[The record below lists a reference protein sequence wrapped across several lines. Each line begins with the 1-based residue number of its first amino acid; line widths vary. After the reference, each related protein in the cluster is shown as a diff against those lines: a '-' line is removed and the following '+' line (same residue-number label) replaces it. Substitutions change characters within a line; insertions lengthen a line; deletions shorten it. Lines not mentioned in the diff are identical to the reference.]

1 MGDIEAKMERLLAR
15 QLARATAPDG
25 SLDIVALARM
35 VRASYE
41 EAERDRLRTDRAIE
55 LMAAEL
61 EGANAELERLLQDIS
76 VQNLRFE
83 AALANMPHGLAM
95 LDAAERVVV
104 VNARLGELLGLAGG
118 SIVPG
123 TTLAEM
129 VAGACAQGFC
139 PGLAPDDA
147 VVDLRRALLSGG
159 AAEIERMAGGRT
171 LLLSSRRMEG
181 SGCVLLVQDMTER
194 RAQQARI
201 AHLAQHDAL
210 TGLPNRAHFLARI
223 DQALARAQ
231 RGEGFALFCLDLDRF
246 KQVNDTLGHP
256 IGDLLLKDVTA
267 RLRATLRETD
277 MVARLGGDEF
287 AIIQDLTRQPPD
299 STALARRIV
308 DVVSAPYLINGH
320 RIVVGTSIG
329 IALAPADGTA
339 ADTLL
344 KAADLALY
352 RAKAEGRGVWRF
364 FEPSMDARMQ
374 ERRRM
379 EVGLRDAL
387 EHEHFTVLYQPL
399 LEVGSLRVSG
409 FEALLRWRQP
419 DGNLALPGSFIPL
432 AEETGLIVPIGEWV
446 LRQACR
452 AALLWPEQMSVAVNV
467 SAVQFRHPR
476 FVEQVREAL
485 AETGLAP
492 GRLELEVTETIML
505 QDSAVVVAQLNRLRG
520 LGVRIAMDDFGTGYS
535 SLSYLRSFPFDTI
548 KIDRSFVRDLDAR
561 GDARAIVSAIV
572 GLGESLGMRT
582 TAEGV
587 ETEAELAGL
596 RRVGCSDAQ
605 GFLFSHPIP
614 PEEVAGF
621 LATTVTGLTAAAA
634 E

>member
-1 MGDIEAKMERLLAR
+1 MRDVEAKMERLFAR
-15 QLARATAPDG
+15 QLALASRPDG
-25 SLDIVALARM
+25 HLDIAALARM
-35 VRASYE
+35 VRSSYE
-41 EAERDRLRTDRAIE
+41 EAERDRLRTDRAMD

-61 EGANAELERLLQDIS
+61 EGANAELERLLRNLSI
-76 VQNLRFE
+76 QNLRFE

-95 LDAAERVVV
+95 LDAEERIVV
-104 VNARLGELLGLAGG
+104 VNARLGELLGLPDGV
-118 SIVPG
+118 IVPDAK
-123 TTLAEM
+123 LEDL
-129 VAGACAQGFC
+129 VAAASARGFC
-139 PGLAPDDA
+139 PGQGAQEATRDM
-147 VVDLRRALLSGG
+147 RRSLLSGG

-181 SGCVLLVQDMTER
+181 SGCVLLVQDITER

-256 IGDLLLKDVTA
+256 IGDLLLKEVTA
-267 RLRATLRETD
+267 RLRTTLRDTD

-287 AIIQDLTRQPPD
+287 AIIQDLARQPPD
-299 STALARRIV
+299 TAALAQRIV
-308 DVVSAPYLINGH
+308 EVVSAPYLINGH

-329 IALAPADGTA
+329 IALAPADGAA

-352 RAKAEGRGVWRF
+352 RAKADGRGIWRF
-364 FEPSMDARMQ
+364 FEPAMDARMQ
-374 ERRRM
+374 ERRSL
-379 EVGLRDAL
+379 EIALRDAL
-387 EHEHFTVLYQPL
+387 EQESFTLLYQPL

-419 DGNLALPGSFIPL
+419 DGTLTLPASFIPL
-432 AEETGLIVPIGEWV
+432 AEETGLIVQIGEWV

-452 AALLWPEQMSVAVNV
+452 TALSWPEQMSVAVNV
-467 SAVQFRHPR
+467 SAVQFRHAR

-485 AETGLAP
+485 SGSGLAP
-492 GRLELEVTETIML
+492 YRLELEVTETIML
-505 QDSAVVVAQLNRLRG
+505 QDSAVVIAQLNRLRA

-614 PEEVAGF
+614 PEDVPGF
-621 LATTVTGLTAAAA
+621 LATSAKTFPAAAA